1 MVLAVPR
8 YQPLKKTPGR
18 SALPM
23 TWDTLV
29 REGRYSFDGKVAI
42 VSVLEDLISVAG
54 LRALVGSKLQGE
66 GNILAM

>member
-1 MVLAVPR
+1 
-8 YQPLKKTPGR
+8 
-18 SALPM
+18 M